1 MSTYNRK
8 FLDCNILVFVEPS
21 WVVWVSVEEVLQILR
36 LPNSIVQ
43 SIAPRHKKCYLDFNN
58 HCNTNNNCRYDN
70 NKLFVD
76 LYALGFLC
84 SKVTSQAADQLMT
97 CFIADLYREL
107 CCDDERRARRRS
119 SSPRCR
125 RRSSS
130 RRRSS
135 PSRRRRSSSP
145 RPCPLPKP
153 PHCCPHHH
161 HHGGHNHN
169 DNRETLDRLV
179 RQNDLIM
186 SAVNQLN
193 VSNSNQHLEITN
205 QLNAIRLQNVNT
217 SNQLTALADALEKQI
232 ATIASE
238 IERLLGDVD
247 RRFDQLLAA
256 LTAALAQL
264 QDAVRNEL
272 TNVNAILN
280 NLTSSVTNINATL
293 NNILQ
298 TLSNLD
304 LDGLSALLNT
314 LLSNVQ
320 EILDI
325 LTPEIPIRKHKGEQ

>member
-1 MSTYNRK
+1 
-8 FLDCNILVFVEPS
+8 
-21 WVVWVSVEEVLQILR
+21 
-36 LPNSIVQ
+36 
-43 SIAPRHKKCYLDFNN
+43 
-58 HCNTNNNCRYDN
+58 
-70 NKLFVD
+70 
-76 LYALGFLC
+76 
-84 SKVTSQAADQLMT
+84 
-97 CFIADLYREL
+97 
-107 CCDDERRARRRS
+107 
-119 SSPRCR
+119 
-125 RRSSS
+125 
-130 RRRSS
+130 
-135 PSRRRRSSSP
+135 
-145 RPCPLPKP
+145 
-153 PHCCPHHH
+153 
-161 HHGGHNHN
+161 
-169 DNRETLDRLV
+169 
-179 RQNDLIM
+179 M

-217 SNQLTALADALEKQI
+217 SNQLTALADALERQI

-256 LTAALAQL
+256 LTAASAQL

-304 LDGLSALLNT
+304 LDGLSVLLNT

-325 LTPEIPIRKHKGEQ
+325 LTPEIPLRKHKGEQ